1 MGGGVYEDNE
11 AVTNV
16 PPLGGQIGQDLV
28 YQRRLWSRIVDDTGF
43 TIGST
48 ELQLQPVSDYLEVLT
63 QDEPGLVRG
72 EIRKP
77 LLPEYQATATL
88 LPEVLGGHFAFALR
102 GLTSPGDNIL
112 DQFTIESTSL
122 GRAEGIPQMLS
133 DALDALYEVKA
144 VALAEE
150 CDDPSDLA
158 INNAEAVLKQMFDVS
173 PRIYDIY
180 PMGGGEIV
188 IDAGYGGRRIG
199 VFCYPDGRL
208 QYVGLLDGEPEE
220 VREDNAENIPTDFLR
235 RVLNQ
240 LDP

>member
-1 MGGGVYEDNE
+1 MTSVLPRIDSESTVGGGVYEDNE

-102 GLTSPGDNIL
+102 D
-112 DQFTIESTSL
+112 
-122 GRAEGIPQMLS
+122 
-133 DALDALYEVKA
+133 
-144 VALAEE
+144 
-150 CDDPSDLA
+150 
-158 INNAEAVLKQMFDVS
+158 
-173 PRIYDIY
+173 
-180 PMGGGEIV
+180 
-188 IDAGYGGRRIG
+188 
-199 VFCYPDGRL
+199 
-208 QYVGLLDGEPEE
+208 
-220 VREDNAENIPTDFLR
+220 
-235 RVLNQ
+235 
-240 LDP
+240 